1 MQRRITLPVQP
12 KLKSGGGN
20 SSPKSPK
27 KLNKEKI
34 MFDPL
39 YISENERWIAGWR
52 GYYSATTDGK
62 VKSYVND
69 VVIELSINFQ
79 KDRNGGEY
87 GVVTFWVGTKME
99 YYHVSRL
106 VYETFVR
113 PLGNEERIVC
123 KNGNRR
129 DLRLENLEVQTIT
142 EVNNNPDRIAKD
154 KASKYATILLQPEN
168 SDEVI
173 EIVGYVNA
181 QETCGIHGG
190 MLRTKIRKAEKEGQS
205 FITYKKTR
213 YDFKVKRSAR
223 YDNCD
228 PNNARKKAA

>member
-1 MQRRITLPVQP
+1 MV
-12 KLKSGGGN
+12 
-20 SSPKSPK
+20 
-27 KLNKEKI
+27 
-34 MFDPL
+34 DPL
-39 YISENERWIAGWR
+39 YISENERWVAGWR
-52 GYYSATTDGK
+52 GYYSVTKDGIA
-62 VKSYVND
+62 KSYVND
-69 VVIELSINFQ
+69 TVIELSINFQ

-113 PLGNEERIVC
+113 PLEKDERIVC
-123 KNGNRR
+123 INGNRR
-129 DLRLENLEVQTIT
+129 DLRLENLTVQTFT

-190 MLRTKIRKAEKEGQS
+190 ILRTKIRKAEREGKS
-205 FITYKKTR
+205 YITYKKTR
-213 YDFKVKRSAR
+213 YEFIVERAAR

-228 PNNARKKAA
+228 PMNARKRAA